1 MNQRSIKNTI
11 HASGVGLHSGK
22 EIILT
27 LKPAPV
33 NTGVVFIRTDLEPKA
48 EIKATGFNVIDTT
61 LSTALGTNEA
71 NKISTV
77 EHLLSAFYG
86 LGIDNIYVEVNNAE
100 LPIMDGSSGPFIFLL
115 QSAGIEEQEA
125 AKKFIR
131 VKQEIEVIDGD
142 KKASFVPY
150 EGFKV
155 DFEIDF
161 DHPVFLEQ
169 EQKSSFEFSTVA
181 YIKEVSRARTFG
193 FTQDLEYMRKQNL
206 ALGGSLENAVVIDKD
221 KILNPEGLRYRN
233 EFVKHKILD
242 AIGDLYLLGHSLIG
256 EYRGFKSGHCL
267 NNKLVRALLEN
278 QEAWELIEYNQQEQA
293 PISFQ

>member
-61 LSTALGTNEA
+61 LSTALGTNET

-206 ALGGSLENAVVIDKD
+206 ALGGSLENAVVIYKD

>member
-48 EIKATGFNVIDTT
+48 EIKAIGFNVIDTT

>member
-61 LSTALGTNEA
+61 LSTALGTNET

-278 QEAWELIEYNQQEQA
+278 QEAWELIEYNQKEQA